1 MSTNLTLV
9 TAGGRIKCRQC
20 KARSKRTG
28 VQCKAPAL
36 IGKLVCRNH
45 GGLSTGPRTEEG
57 RKRCAEAKTV
67 HGNETRAKRAQN
79 AAASARLNYLRDLG
93 NLLGMFTG
101 KTEWPGR
108 RPIAY
113 RRPVNPDLLDLALLI
128 EELSS
133 QEEK

>member
-45 GGLSTGPRTEEG
+45 GGLSTGPTTAQG
-57 RKRCAEAKTV
+57 RKRCAKAKTT
-67 HGNETRAKRAQN
+67 HGNETRAKRAERSRKSAELHELVNFGN
-79 AAASARLNYLRDLG
+79 AVGLFNGKVALR
-93 NLLGMFTG
+93 
-101 KTEWPGR
+101 GR
-108 RPIAY
+108 KPR
-113 RRPVNPDLLDLALLI
+113 D
-128 EELSS
+128 
-133 QEEK
+133 

>member
-28 VQCKAPAL
+28 AQCKAPAV

-57 RKRCAEAKTV
+57 RKRCAEAKTI
-67 HGNETRAKRAQN
+67 HSNETRAKRAERGRK
-79 AAASARLNYLRDLG
+79 SAELHWLVDLG
-93 NLLGMFTG
+93 NSIGLFLG
-101 KTEWPGR
+101 KAALRGR
-108 RPIAY
+108 P
-113 RRPVNPDLLDLALLI
+113 PKKGV
-128 EELSS
+128 
-133 QEEK
+133 K